1 MEEVI
6 VDVDPEFQGLIIE
19 NMSKRNGDMIE
30 LKVNCNIKLFIYIHT
45 YSILRYNYY

>member
-30 LKVNCNIKLFIYIHT
+30 LKVP
-45 YSILRYNYY
+45 LREALQLQCFNPR